1 MTIKKTN
8 LIVRVE
14 NLTKRIST
22 SEAELVIVN
31 RANFSVESGDTI
43 AIVGASGS
51 GKSTLLGLMAGLD
64 SPTEGKVFINDEDLF
79 ALSED
84 GRAKL
89 RGRLVGFVFQSFQLL
104 PSLTAI
110 ENVMLPLELSGIADA
125 AQRARFILDRVG
137 LSARV
142 KHYPKQLYLNYTQNY

>member
-1 MTIKKTN
+1 MHRDDLAHYFTITDPMTTKKTS

-31 RANFSVESGDTI
+31 CANFSVEAGDTI

-64 SPTEGKVFINDEDLF
+64 APTVGKVFINDEDLF
-79 ALSED
+79 ALDED
-84 GRAKL
+84 GRK
-89 RGRLVGFVFQSFQLL
+89 
-104 PSLTAI
+104 I
-110 ENVMLPLELSGIADA
+110 
-125 AQRARFILDRVG
+125 
-137 LSARV
+137 
-142 KHYPKQLYLNYTQNY
+142 